1 MKLLCCDGSTRA
13 AAPHASLGGGHLSQA
28 MPLPEEQDP
37 FVDSEAEYR
46 TRRELATYDA
56 TDPQLAGAC
65 QPKLQHL
72 VIQF

>member
-1 MKLLCCDGSTRA
+1 
-13 AAPHASLGGGHLSQA
+13 

-56 TDPQLAGAC
+56 TDPPLE
-65 QPKLQHL
+65 LQHL
-72 VIQF
+72 VLKSPMV